1 LWQAILYFRGV
12 QLLFRPQSLYLFLAA
27 LCAGLMF
34 VFPINS
40 YEVLNSESGG
50 QYSLEVMGFLNES
63 GKEIVDVKPLLPFY
77 VVVPLL
83 SVILAISIFMFNK
96 RKRQMRVSRS
106 SYLITALIIAGS
118 YLANNSFIAYMDP
131 PGVKASFGVSFYL
144 PFAVLAFTWLANR
157 SIKKDE
163 DLIRSLDRL
172 R

>member
-1 LWQAILYFRGV
+1 LDETGT
-12 QLLFRPQSLYLFLAA
+12 
-27 LCAGLMF
+27 
-34 VFPINS
+34 
-40 YEVLNSESGG
+40 
-50 QYSLEVMGFLNES
+50 
-63 GKEIVDVKPLLPFY
+63 EIVDVQPLLPFY

-83 SVILAISIFMFNK
+83 TAVLVISIFMFNK

-106 SYLITALIIAGS
+106 SYLITALIIAGA

-131 PGVKASFGVSFYL
+131 PGVTASFGVSFYL

-163 DLIRSLDRL
+163 DLVRSLDRL